1 MRIKGTDSQI
11 IYHFKQKLDCALWD
25 KSHFTVKIGLIS
37 FVTFENVTDKC
48 YNVRLQ
54 PKGYNLIDCKFSAKK
69 LQICNLGNKN

>member
-37 FVTFENVTDKC
+37 FVTFENVTDEFC
-48 YNVRLQ
+48 N
-54 PKGYNLIDCKFSAKK
+54 PDCNPRDV
-69 LQICNLGNKN
+69 I